1 MAPTDPPHPT
11 HTLAPTPEAIERAVR
26 ILRSGGLVAMPT
38 ETVYGL
44 AADAT
49 NPEAIARLYEAK
61 GRPRFNPLIA
71 HVGSLEQARAIARLG
86 SAGEAL
92 GARFWP
98 GPLTLVAPIVPGT
111 PVCDLARAGLD
122 TVAVRVPDH
131 PVALALLAAFGGP
144 LAAPSANPSGRIS
157 PTEAAHV
164 VRDLGDRVDLVLD
177 GGRCA
182 RGIESTIVDVSG
194 GEDGRG
200 SREGHGGDARGGED
214 GRGGDGCGCGG
225 GGVALLRPGALASD
239 EIEAVVGPLVRPV
252 PNAAA
257 PSAPSAPGQL
267 LRHYAP
273 RAALRLDVDVDAH
286 AEVEADGDADAE
298 GGTEAPVARP
308 GEALLGFGGTP
319 GATLDLSPTGD
330 LREAAANLFGMLRA
344 LDAEYDAIAVVSIP
358 RRGLGE
364 AIRDRLKRAA
374 QRD

>member
-1 MAPTDPPHPT
+1 VVEALEQGTMDRVRAMAPTEMTHLTDTTHPT
-11 HTLAPTPEAIERAVR
+11 HTTAPTQEAIERAVR
-26 ILRSGGLVAMPT
+26 ILRGGGLVAMPT

-44 AADAT
+44 AADAA

-98 GPLTLVAPIVPGT
+98 GPLTLVAPVVAGT
-111 PVCDLARAGLD
+111 PVCDLARAGLE
-122 TVAVRVPDH
+122 TVAVRIPDH

-157 PTEAAHV
+157 PTEAEHV

-194 GEDGRG
+194 E
-200 SREGHGGDARGGED
+200 A
-214 GRGGDGCGCGG
+214 
-225 GGVALLRPGALASD
+225 VALLRPGALASE
-239 EIEAVVGPLVRPV
+239 EIEAVVGPLARP
-252 PNAAA
+252 AANPA
-257 PSAPSAPGQL
+257 APSAPGQL

-273 RAALRLDVDVDAH
+273 RAVLRLEVDVNASAH
-286 AEVEADGDADAE
+286 ASAHANAKTNEGADE
-298 GGTEAPVARP
+298 NAPRS

-344 LDAEYDAIAVVSIP
+344 LDAEYDAIAVVPIP

-364 AIRDRLKRAA
+364 AIRDRLERAS
-374 QRD
+374 QRE

>member
-1 MAPTDPPHPT
+1 MP
-11 HTLAPTPEAIERAVR
+11 TLAPTREALERAVR
-26 ILRSGGLVAMPT
+26 ILRRGGLVAMPT

-44 AADAT
+44 AADAA

-71 HVGSLEQARAIARLG
+71 HVGSLEQARTIARLG
-86 SAGEAL
+86 AAGEAL

-98 GPLTLVAPIVPGT
+98 GPLTLVAPIAAPA
-111 PVCDLARAGLD
+111 PVCDLARAGLE
-122 TVAVRVPDH
+122 TLAVRVPDH

-157 PTEAAHV
+157 PTEAGHV

-194 GEDGRG
+194 G
-200 SREGHGGDARGGED
+200 
-214 GRGGDGCGCGG
+214 
-225 GGVALLRPGALASD
+225 GVALLRPGALASE
-239 EIEAVVGPLVRPV
+239 EIEAVVGFLSRPA
-252 PNAAA
+252 PNAA
-257 PSAPSAPGQL
+257 SPSAPGQL

-273 RAALRLDVDVDAH
+273 RAALRLDAG
-286 AEVEADGDADAE
+286 ADGGAGAGAE
-298 GGTEAPVARP
+298 ASGP

-319 GATLDLSPTGD
+319 GATLDLSPAGD

-344 LDAEYDAIAVVSIP
+344 LDAEYDAIAVVPIP

-364 AIRDRLKRAA
+364 AIRDRLKRAS
-374 QRD
+374 QRG